1 MRDYYSLNNSTTDS
15 HLDFVGN
22 MTHITPNDITI
33 MFFKDETV
41 DMINKI
47 LINRIREETYN
58 KYGKRLTIQ
67 PQNKNHVL
75 TIMRYVY
82 FKNIKNRGTAEEQVD
97 ILINLTV
104 ETMVP
109 TVLHGLVTHIKFI
122 NDYNSDSVYRLNSLP
137 EATKNKLDKQLTH
150 NFV

>member
-1 MRDYYSLNNSTTDS
+1 
-15 HLDFVGN
+15 
-22 MTHITPNDITI
+22 
-33 MFFKDETV
+33 
-41 DMINKI
+41 
-47 LINRIREETYN
+47 
-58 KYGKRLTIQ
+58 
-67 PQNKNHVL
+67 
-75 TIMRYVY
+75 MRYVY